1 MTTALSFFVSGEWYY
16 FLITLIIQ
24 TKTLG
29 RNLKIIVLQKRPT
42 FKLKAKLLNKEI
54 INKN

>member
-1 MTTALSFFVSGEWYY
+1 MTAALSLSVSGEWYY

-29 RNLKIIVLQKRPT
+29 RNLKIIVLQKWPA
-42 FKLKAKLLNKEI
+42 FKLNAKLLNKR
-54 INKN
+54 K